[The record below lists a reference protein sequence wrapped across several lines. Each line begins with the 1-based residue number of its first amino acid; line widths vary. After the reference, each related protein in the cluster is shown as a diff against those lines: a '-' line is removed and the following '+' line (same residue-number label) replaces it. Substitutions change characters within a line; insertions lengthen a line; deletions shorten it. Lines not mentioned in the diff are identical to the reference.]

1 MEAVLSRLRKL
12 SADELRE
19 EFARADLKCGPI
31 TQTTRATFE
40 RKLARALTGPDSSN
54 SETDSSSL
62 ADTSSNQVKCI
73 PATCATST
81 VITTAS
87 AGEELD
93 FGYGLGLNPPQEV
106 EMPMTTSSNSS
117 TDHSIIQFKTQTPSM
132 PAQES
137 PTFYYGVCPLSED
150 VVTRNEGV
158 HVYTEKKDALQAVK
172 MIKGARFKA
181 FPKREDAE
189 KFALGMLDYFPSP
202 SRSTPCIS
210 PIKPGLVPSKDN
222 MEVDAINRER
232 ANSFKSP
239 RTQDLTSKLRKTV
252 ERGDESAFF
261 ELIWSN
267 PRYLIGSGDNP
278 TIVQE
283 GCRYNVLHVAAK
295 ENQAGIAQLLLDTLE
310 NPEFMRLMYPDD
322 QDAMLQKRI
331 RYIVDLYL
339 NTPDKAGFE
348 TSLHFACKFGC
359 PDVVNVLCT
368 HPDIDKNC
376 KNKDGLKPSELIC
389 SRRNK
394 TPEVK
399 QKILDFL
406 EDRCY
411 VPLLRATDNS
421 SQPIISSP
429 WLPETSESFSLIQR
443 HTRSPVDPMMT
454 VTAFAGPLSPAKAD
468 DFCRSWKTP
477 PRDRAE
483 FHHLLKSDPDRGVE
497 RVGRDLAHE
506 MGHPW
511 AEYWDFLDSF
521 VDLSSAKG
529 LHKLEE
535 YFSKK
540 DLSSWS
546 HEEAGENEASNRFKT
561 PSPGKPKK
569 FCNSISIGAFL
580 DEGDDISRE
589 EKKNRQNTVLTS
601 ITSSA
606 ASKDVLKGA
615 VGGLDFHHR
624 GADLIETAA
633 EQDFLCCC
641 NDSLLSPGMVC
652 QNKSCVSSRDRT
664 QNGDRGSPSPPPA
677 TSYLLSP
684 ISNLMVE
691 FDRMSLQ
698 EPLENPASCQERGN
712 SERLDSY
719 SSSSVSDPV
728 CGLDCL
734 SLGDGSEGGDAV
746 NQPSWRTDGAGTKE
760 RLRSS
765 SSEEYFDVEE
775 TAKVLG
781 QTREA
786 LTGMNNSCARSK
798 SWDHGS
804 RDLSSSGSST
814 SSYKSLDNSREFLQR
829 TPQHVRR
836 LFIDGNSPSKLD
848 REVLS
853 AIEQVDIDPQKFPNI
868 DRWKN
873 MMKSY
878 SASEMQSWPSP
889 AGVKPR
895 HKMLPHTPS
904 SPISGLV
911 SPSTRYSPAQHIA
924 PPDFSPGRY
933 SPANIRSIQRIRLK
947 HLNGPTV

>member
-1 MEAVLSRLRKL
+1 MLSPVDGLYLCVNVAGSRSMEAVLSRLRKL

-561 PSPGKPKK
+561 PSPAGKPKK

-641 NDSLLSPGMVC
+641 ND
-652 QNKSCVSSRDRT
+652 T
-664 QNGDRGSPSPPPA
+664 

-719 SSSSVSDPV
+719 SSSSVSDP
-728 CGLDCL
+728 
-734 SLGDGSEGGDAV
+734 
-746 NQPSWRTDGAGTKE
+746 
-760 RLRSS
+760 
-765 SSEEYFDVEE
+765 
-775 TAKVLG
+775 
-781 QTREA
+781 
-786 LTGMNNSCARSK
+786 
-798 SWDHGS
+798 
-804 RDLSSSGSST
+804 
-814 SSYKSLDNSREFLQR
+814 SLDNSREFLQR

-878 SASEMQSWPSP
+878 SASEMQ
-889 AGVKPR
+889 R
-895 HKMLPHTPS
+895 
-904 SPISGLV
+904 LV
-911 SPSTRYSPAQHIA
+911 
-924 PPDFSPGRY
+924 
-933 SPANIRSIQRIRLK
+933 
-947 HLNGPTV
+947 